1 MSNVSEQVSKTME
14 SAKEAAA
21 KVGEQVSDFFQGN
34 PFSTPVGRKIE
45 LATNAT
51 ILATENW
58 GLNMEICDF
67 VNSTED
73 GAKDAVRAIRRRLH
87 TNMCKNNAIVM
98 YTLTVLETCVKNCG
112 HNFHVLVCSK
122 DFVQDL
128 VKLIGSKFDTPQIIH
143 ERILSLIQAWAD
155 AFRNQPDL
163 QGVVQVYEELVTKGV
178 TFPATDLDSL
188 APIITPKQTVFTEP
202 QSPHRSPRPISD
214 GSSSYEVV
222 AQADGPL
229 TATAEQLAK
238 LRSDLDVVNSNL
250 KVKCFREML
259 TEIVPGR
266 ETTEELQLL
275 NDLYATC
282 KQMQLRVLDL
292 IRTVGNEEVTYEL
305 LVMNDEFNS
314 IFEKYERFVTNRSGE
329 AGADVSTTVNEPPPG
344 DLIDIGQSEKP
355 LEEQLGGI
363 KVSSSS
369 TADSYSANSE
379 AQAAVGISTV
389 INNKN
394 NVTDVEAREMEKW
407 LAAQGQK
414 EAPNPSAKTEDDKL

>member
-45 LATNAT
+45 LATNAS

-67 VNSTED
+67 INSTED
-73 GAKDAVRAIRRRLH
+73 GAKDAVRAIRKRLH

-143 ERILSLIQAWAD
+143 ERVLSLIQAWAD
-155 AFRNQPDL
+155 AFRGHPDL

-178 TFPATDLDSL
+178 TFPATDLDAM
-188 APIITPKQTVFTEP
+188 APIITPKQ
-202 QSPHRSPRPISD
+202 
-214 GSSSYEVV
+214 SYEVV
-222 AQADGPL
+222 SHADGPII
-229 TATAEQLAK
+229 ATAEQLAK

-250 KVKCFREML
+250 KVFREML
-259 TEIVPGR
+259 TEIIPGR
-266 ETTEELQLL
+266 ETADELQLL
-275 NDLYATC
+275 NELHATC

-292 IRTVGNEEVTYEL
+292 IRSVGNEEVTYEL

-314 IFEKYERFVTNRSGE
+314 VFEKYDRFMTNRTGDATSDAAAAPAQQE
-329 AGADVSTTVNEPPPG
+329 VG
-344 DLIDIGQSEKP
+344 DLIDVGQSVKP
-355 LEEQLGGI
+355 LEHQLAGM
-363 KVSSSS
+363 KVTSAS
-369 TADSYSANSE
+369 TSDAYAANSE
-379 AQAAVGISTV
+379 QQAPIGIATAVNS
-389 INNKN
+389 KN
-394 NVTDVEAREMEKW
+394 GVTEVEAKEMENW
-407 LAAQGQK
+407 LAAQDK
-414 EAPNPSAKTEDDKL
+414 PANTPKKTDDDKL